1 MDDKKFILG
10 LGVVLVVILLVAV
23 ATSSN
28 TSDNNTPKSNGLPV
42 TQESETGKTSLTG
55 KMLMTLE
62 TVNKEINQS
71 GTATLEEKEGK
82 LEVVLTL
89 NTAGPSGPQPA
100 HIHSGDC
107 PGVGAVVYPLTNVV
121 DGKSTTLIDTTL
133 EKLQSQLP
141 LAINIHKSADEVK
154 VYTACGSLK

>member
-28 TSDNNTPKSNGLPV
+28 TSDNNIPKSNGLPV
-42 TQESETGKTSLTG
+42 TQESGTEKTSLTG

-100 HIHSGDC
+100 HIHSGVC